1 MVRLKKGRINQ
12 ELVEAALLGLEM
24 RKQQLDNQILEV
36 RSRLSRSNGRRGQ
49 SWASRTNG
57 HQISAAGRRRIA
69 AAQKRR
75 WAEYR
80 KSAGKS

>member
-1 MVRLKKGRINQ
+1 MVRLKKGLINQ

-24 RKQQLDNQILEV
+24 QRKQLDSQILEV
-36 RSRLSRSNGRRGQ
+36 RSRLSRGNGRP
-49 SWASRTNG
+49 WASTKNDHR
-57 HQISAAGRRRIA
+57 ISAAGRQRIA

-80 KSAGKS
+80 RSAGKA